1 MMKKALILALAVLA
15 GATALQAADKKDK
28 KKKKENVE
36 VKQPVVLSNGVD
48 SVSYALGIN
57 TTNGLIPYPS
67 QQLNVD
73 TAYMVD
79 FIRGFEDTMDQVRK
93 KSLTAYGAGISIAN
107 MVEQR
112 MIPAAKKQLQGVAD
126 SINNELFFRGFLD
139 ALKKDTSVL
148 TMNSADQYIDQCK
161 ERETEARKAEGR
173 NFLTENSAK
182 PGVVTLPSG
191 LQYRVLRQGN
201 GAVATA
207 NDEVVVKYEGRLLDG
222 TVFDSSYKRKEQTN
236 KFKPTQVIKGWTEAL
251 TMMPEG
257 SMWELY
263 IPQELAYGN
272 RPAGQIPPYSTLIF
286 QVELEKVIPAQEAK
300 ATTAQPEAKPGKT
313 GGSAT
318 ARKKAVR
325 K

>member
-57 TTNGLIPYPS
+57 TTNGLIPYLS

-126 SINNELFFRGFLD
+126 SINNELFFRGSLSFSSFSTTRSF
-139 ALKKDTSVL
+139 A
-148 TMNSADQYIDQCK
+148 
-161 ERETEARKAEGR
+161 
-173 NFLTENSAK
+173 
-182 PGVVTLPSG
+182 
-191 LQYRVLRQGN
+191 
-201 GAVATA
+201 
-207 NDEVVVKYEGRLLDG
+207 LLDG
-222 TVFDSSYKRKEQTN
+222 GFASHSSC
-236 KFKPTQVIKGWTEAL
+236 V
-251 TMMPEG
+251 G
-257 SMWELY
+257 SS
-263 IPQELAYGN
+263 G
-272 RPAGQIPPYSTLIF
+272 F
-286 QVELEKVIPAQEAK
+286 F
-300 ATTAQPEAKPGKT
+300 
-313 GGSAT
+313 
-318 ARKKAVR
+318 VR
-325 K
+325 ISRMFS